1 MILRVLSMTTLL
13 CILLLAAAEGSWSQ
27 VESLAAET
35 KIQVVKRDR
44 KSLSGE
50 FVRAT
55 ANEIV
60 VNSGGQAITVPQAD
74 VVRVSRSAGRA
85 RNAILGAAIGVGA
98 AAVLGGIL
106 RTRLNNE
113 AGNGDQALG
122 VALAAGAGAGAGI
135 GASMMH
141 FETIYRAP

>member
-1 MILRVLSMTTLL
+1 MTMTTLF
-13 CILLLAAAEGSWSQ
+13 CFLLLAAAEGSWSQ
-27 VESLAAET
+27 VESVPAET
-35 KIQVVKRDR
+35 KVQVVKRDR
-44 KSLSGE
+44 KSLLGK
-50 FVRAT
+50 FVRAN

-60 VNSGGQAITVPQAD
+60 VQTDGQAVTVPQTE

-85 RNAILGAAIGVGA
+85 RNAIIGTAIGVGA

-113 AGNGDQALG
+113 TGNGDQALG
-122 VALAAGAGAGAGI
+122 IALAAGAGAGAGI
-135 GASMMH
+135 GGSMIH

>member
-1 MILRVLSMTTLL
+1 MILTMTTLF
-13 CILLLAAAEGSWSQ
+13 CFLLLAAAEGSWSQ
-27 VESLAAET
+27 VESLPAET
-35 KIQVVKRDR
+35 KVQVVKRDR
-44 KSLSGE
+44 KSLFGE
-50 FVRAT
+50 FVRAN

-60 VNSGGQAITVPQAD
+60 VQADGQAVTVPQTE

-85 RNAILGAAIGVGA
+85 RNAIIGTAIGVGA

-113 AGNGDQALG
+113 TGNGDQALG
-122 VALAAGAGAGAGI
+122 VALAAGAGAGAGL
-135 GASMMH
+135 GASMIH